1 MDNNNLTL
9 SDRLTK
15 LDNNFISAVNL
26 RTIED
31 LNALGLF
38 YNKNNL
44 MFHNGERY
52 SLKPKECDGFK
63 MDEHVYEVYGTIDK
77 FDDDEMNINS
87 VIVKEITESNGTLYT
102 LSRNDCEWLGIE
114 FSSGLQLLP
123 KSLDWKYVDVD
134 FDENDL
140 STTQSLEGDGKI
152 HYVLLKI
159 NGFKSYPNSNVLTPN
174 GRIIDEKRLENSLLI
189 KNNIPLISSSKKI
202 ENSDSTLLR
211 KIVRVDNN
219 KYRNSNIL
227 TDDNELYVLVRLSKP
242 KYNET
247 IGYGIDRD
255 YLKNV
260 SPKDFF
266 SIEWDEFGAMTLDE
280 YNKKIESERIERE
293 RRIAIEE
300 EKIRK
305 KREKEEL
312 LRKEAMKAK
321 EEIMKKKKK
330 QLNDYISSISSSI
343 SSISPNRIC
352 RDMNSYILG
361 ANSRI
366 SDLDNISDNI
376 IKVFDDTERL
386 INTCISDID
395 IMSYKISRK
404 ISRYV
409 DINKLL

>member
-1 MDNNNLTL
+1 MDNNYLTL

-15 LDNNFISAVNL
+15 LDNSFISAVNL
-26 RTIED
+26 RTIGN
-31 LNALGLF
+31 LNGFEPF
-38 YNKNNL
+38 YSKDNL
-44 MFHNGERY
+44 IFHNGERY
-52 SLKPKECDGFK
+52 SLKPRECDGFK
-63 MDEHVYEVYGTIDK
+63 MDEHVYEVYGTIDN

-87 VIVKEITESNGTLYT
+87 VIVKEVTKSNGTLYT

-159 NGFKSYPNSNVLTPN
+159 NGFKLYPNSNVLTPN

-293 RRIAIEE
+293 IRIAIEE

-312 LRKEAMKAK
+312 LRKEAIKAK
-321 EEIMKKKKK
+321 EEITKKKRK
-330 QLNDYISSISSSI
+330 QLYDYISSISSSI
-343 SSISPNRIC
+343 SSISPNRIYC
-352 RDMNSYILG
+352 EMNSDILG
-361 ANSRI
+361 VNSRI
-366 SDLDNISDNI
+366 SDLDKISDNI

-395 IMSYKISRK
+395 IISYR
-404 ISRYV
+404 ISRYGN
-409 DINKLL
+409 INKLL

>member
-1 MDNNNLTL
+1 MDNNYLSL

-31 LNALGLF
+31 LSTLGLF
-38 YNKNNL
+38 YDKNNL
-44 MFHNGERY
+44 IFHNGERY

-63 MDEHVYEVYGTIDK
+63 MDEHVYEVYGTLDK

-87 VIVKEITESNGTLYT
+87 VIVKEITKSNGTLYT

-159 NGFKSYPNSNVLTPN
+159 NGFKSYPNSNILTPS
-174 GRIIDEKRLENSLLI
+174 GKIIDENRLENSLVI
-189 KNNIPLISSSKKI
+189 RNNIPLISSNHKI
-202 ENSDSTLLR
+202 GDSNSTLLR
-211 KIVRVDNN
+211 KIVKVGKN
-219 KYRNSNIL
+219 KYTNSNIL
-227 TDDNELYVLVRLSKP
+227 TDNNELYVLVRISLR
-242 KYNET
+242 YRFNND
-247 IGYGIDRD
+247 YGIDRD
-255 YLKNV
+255 YLKNI

-266 SIEWDEFGAMTLDE
+266 SVEWDEFGAMTLNE
-280 YNKKIESERIERE
+280 YNKKIEFERYERE

-300 EKIRK
+300 EKIK
-305 KREKEEL
+305 KRRETEEL
-312 LRKEAMKAK
+312 LRKEAIKAK

-330 QLNDYISSISSSI
+330 QFNDYISSISSSI
-343 SSISPNRIC
+343 SSISPNRIY
-352 RDMNSYILG
+352 REMNSDILG
-361 ANSRI
+361 VNSRI
-366 SDLDNISDNI
+366 SDLDKISDNI

-395 IMSYKISRK
+395 IMSDKNIKIW
-404 ISRYV
+404 I
-409 DINKLL
+409 

>member
-159 NGFKSYPNSNVLTPN
+159 NGFKSYPNSNILTPS
-174 GRIIDEKRLENSLLI
+174 GKIIDENRLENSLVI
-189 KNNIPLISSSKKI
+189 RNNIPLISSNHKI
-202 ENSDSTLLR
+202 GDSNSTLLR
-211 KIVRVDNN
+211 KIVKVGKN
-219 KYRNSNIL
+219 KYTNSNIL
-227 TDDNELYVLVRLSKP
+227 TDDNELYVLVRISLR
-242 KYNET
+242 YRFNND
-247 IGYGIDRD
+247 YGIDRD
-255 YLKNV
+255 YLKNI

-266 SIEWDEFGAMTLDE
+266 SVEWDEFGAMTLNE
-280 YNKKIESERIERE
+280 YNKKIEFERYERE

-300 EKIRK
+300 EKIK
-305 KREKEEL
+305 KRRETEEL
-312 LRKEAMKAK
+312 LRKEAIKAK

-330 QLNDYISSISSSI
+330 QFNDYISSISSSI
-343 SSISPNRIC
+343 SSISPNRIY
-352 RDMNSYILG
+352 REMNSDILG
-361 ANSRI
+361 VNSRI
-366 SDLDNISDNI
+366 SDLDKISDNI

-395 IMSYKISRK
+395 IMSDK
-404 ISRYV
+404 ISRYG
-409 DINKLL
+409 DKYKLLIR

>member
-1 MDNNNLTL
+1 MDNNYLSL

-31 LNALGLF
+31 LSTLGLF
-38 YNKNNL
+38 YDKNNL
-44 MFHNGERY
+44 IFHNGERY

-63 MDEHVYEVYGTIDK
+63 MDEHVYEVYGTLDK

-87 VIVKEITESNGTLYT
+87 VIVKEITKSNGTLYT

-159 NGFKSYPNSNVLTPN
+159 NGFKSYPNSNILTPS
-174 GRIIDEKRLENSLLI
+174 GKIIDENRLENSLVI
-189 KNNIPLISSSKKI
+189 RNNIPLISSNHKI
-202 ENSDSTLLR
+202 GDSNSTLLR
-211 KIVRVDNN
+211 KIVKVGKN
-219 KYRNSNIL
+219 KYTNSNIL
-227 TDDNELYVLVRLSKP
+227 TDDNELYVLVRISLRHRFF
-242 KYNET
+242 NND
-247 IGYGIDRD
+247 YGIDRD
-255 YLKNV
+255 YLKNI

-266 SIEWDEFGAMTLDE
+266 SVEWDEFGAMTLNE
-280 YNKKIESERIERE
+280 YNKKIEFERYERE

-300 EKIRK
+300 EKIK
-305 KREKEEL
+305 KRRETEEL
-312 LRKEAMKAK
+312 LRKEAIKAK

-330 QLNDYISSISSSI
+330 QFNDYISSISSSI
-343 SSISPNRIC
+343 SSISPNRIY
-352 RDMNSYILG
+352 REMNSDILG
-361 ANSRI
+361 VNSRI
-366 SDLDNISDNI
+366 SDLDKISDNI

-395 IMSYKISRK
+395 IMSDK
-404 ISRYV
+404 ISRYG
-409 DINKLL
+409 DKYKLLII

>member
-1 MDNNNLTL
+1 MDNNYLTL

-15 LDNNFISAVNL
+15 LDNSFISAVNL
-26 RTIED
+26 RTIGN
-31 LNALGLF
+31 LNGFEPF
-38 YNKNNL
+38 YSKDNL
-44 MFHNGERY
+44 IFHNGERY
-52 SLKPKECDGFK
+52 SLKPRECDGFK
-63 MDEHVYEVYGTIDK
+63 MDEHVYEVYGTIDN

-87 VIVKEITESNGTLYT
+87 VIVKEVTESNGTLYT

-159 NGFKSYPNSNVLTPN
+159 NGFKLYPNSNVLTPN

-321 EEIMKKKKK
+321 EEITKKKRK
-330 QLNDYISSISSSI
+330 QLYDYISSISSSI
-343 SSISPNRIC
+343 SSISPNRIYC
-352 RDMNSYILG
+352 EMNSDILG
-361 ANSRI
+361 VNSRI
-366 SDLDNISDNI
+366 SDLDKISDNI

-395 IMSYKISRK
+395 IISYKISR
-404 ISRYV
+404 YGN
-409 DINKLL
+409 INKLF

>member
-1 MDNNNLTL
+1 MDNNYLSL

-31 LNALGLF
+31 LSTLGLF
-38 YNKNNL
+38 YDKNNL
-44 MFHNGERY
+44 IFHNGERY

-63 MDEHVYEVYGTIDK
+63 MDEHVYEVYGTLDK
-77 FDDDEMNINS
+77 FDDNEMNINS
-87 VIVKEITESNGTLYT
+87 VIVKEITKSNGTLYT

-159 NGFKSYPNSNVLTPN
+159 NGFKSYPNSNILTPS
-174 GRIIDEKRLENSLLI
+174 GKIIDENRLENSLVI
-189 KNNIPLISSSKKI
+189 RNNIPLISSNHKI
-202 ENSDSTLLR
+202 GDSNSTLLR
-211 KIVRVDNN
+211 KIVKVGKN
-219 KYRNSNIL
+219 KYTNSNIL
-227 TDDNELYVLVRLSKP
+227 TDNNELYVLVRISLR
-242 KYNET
+242 YRFNND
-247 IGYGIDRD
+247 YGIDRD
-255 YLKNV
+255 YLKNI

-266 SIEWDEFGAMTLDE
+266 SVEWDEFGAMTLNE
-280 YNKKIESERIERE
+280 YNKKIEFERYERE

-300 EKIRK
+300 EKIK
-305 KREKEEL
+305 KRRETEEL
-312 LRKEAMKAK
+312 LRKEAIKAK

-330 QLNDYISSISSSI
+330 QFNDYISSISSSI
-343 SSISPNRIC
+343 SSISPNRIY
-352 RDMNSYILG
+352 REMNSDILG
-361 ANSRI
+361 VNSRI
-366 SDLDNISDNI
+366 SDLDKISDNI

-395 IMSYKISRK
+395 IMSDKY
-404 ISRYV
+404 
-409 DINKLL
+409 KLLII

>member
-1 MDNNNLTL
+1 MDNNYLSL

-31 LNALGLF
+31 LSTLGLF
-38 YNKNNL
+38 YDKNNL
-44 MFHNGERY
+44 IFHNGERY

-63 MDEHVYEVYGTIDK
+63 MDEHVYEVYGTLDK

-87 VIVKEITESNGTLYT
+87 VIVKEITKSNGTLYT

-159 NGFKSYPNSNVLTPN
+159 NGFKSYPNSNILTPS
-174 GRIIDEKRLENSLLI
+174 GKIIDENRLENSLVI
-189 KNNIPLISSSKKI
+189 RNNIPLISSNHKI
-202 ENSDSTLLR
+202 GDSNSTLLR
-211 KIVRVDNN
+211 KIVKVGKN
-219 KYRNSNIL
+219 KYTNSNIL
-227 TDDNELYVLVRLSKP
+227 TDDNELYVLVRISLR
-242 KYNET
+242 YRFNND
-247 IGYGIDRD
+247 YGIDRD
-255 YLKNV
+255 YLKNI

-266 SIEWDEFGAMTLDE
+266 SVEWDEFGAMTLNE
-280 YNKKIESERIERE
+280 YNKKIEFERYERE

-300 EKIRK
+300 EKIK
-305 KREKEEL
+305 KRREKEEL
-312 LRKEAMKAK
+312 LRKEAIKAK

-330 QLNDYISSISSSI
+330 QFNDYISSISSSI
-343 SSISPNRIC
+343 SSISPNRIY
-352 RDMNSYILG
+352 REMNSDILG
-361 ANSRI
+361 VNSRI

-376 IKVFDDTERL
+376 IKAFDDTERL

-395 IMSYKISRK
+395 IMSDK
-404 ISRYV
+404 ISRYG
-409 DINKLL
+409 DKYKLLII

>member
-1 MDNNNLTL
+1 MDNNYLTL

-15 LDNNFISAVNL
+15 LDNSFISAVNL
-26 RTIED
+26 RTIGN
-31 LNALGLF
+31 LNGFEPF
-38 YNKNNL
+38 YSKDNL
-44 MFHNGERY
+44 IFHNGERY
-52 SLKPKECDGFK
+52 SLKPRECDGFK
-63 MDEHVYEVYGTIDK
+63 MDEHVYEVYGTIDN

-87 VIVKEITESNGTLYT
+87 VIVKEVTESNGTLYT

-159 NGFKSYPNSNVLTPN
+159 NGFKLYPNSNVLTPN

-312 LRKEAMKAK
+312 LRKEAIKAK
-321 EEIMKKKKK
+321 EEITKKKRK
-330 QLNDYISSISSSI
+330 QLYDYISSISSSI
-343 SSISPNRIC
+343 SSISPNRIYC
-352 RDMNSYILG
+352 EMNSDILG
-361 ANSRI
+361 VNSRI
-366 SDLDNISDNI
+366 SDLDKISDNI

-395 IMSYKISRK
+395 IISYR
-404 ISRYV
+404 ISRYGN
-409 DINKLL
+409 INKLF

>member
-1 MDNNNLTL
+1 MDNNYLTL

-15 LDNNFISAVNL
+15 LDNSFISAVNL
-26 RTIED
+26 RTIGN
-31 LNALGLF
+31 LNGFEPF
-38 YNKNNL
+38 YSKDNL
-44 MFHNGERY
+44 IFHNGERY
-52 SLKPKECDGFK
+52 SLKPRECDGFK
-63 MDEHVYEVYGTIDK
+63 MDEHVYEVYGTIDN

-87 VIVKEITESNGTLYT
+87 VIVKEVTESNGTLYT

-159 NGFKSYPNSNVLTPN
+159 NGFKLYPNSNVLTPN

-321 EEIMKKKKK
+321 EEITKKKRK
-330 QLNDYISSISSSI
+330 QLYDYISSIASSMSSI
-343 SSISPNRIC
+343 SRNRIYC
-352 RDMNSYILG
+352 EMNSDILG
-361 ANSRI
+361 VNSRI
-366 SDLDNISDNI
+366 SDLDKISDNI

-395 IMSYKISRK
+395 IISYKISR
-404 ISRYV
+404 YGN
-409 DINKLL
+409 INKLF

>member
-159 NGFKSYPNSNVLTPN
+159 NGFKSYPNSNILTPS
-174 GRIIDEKRLENSLLI
+174 GKIIDENRLENSLVI
-189 KNNIPLISSSKKI
+189 RNNIPLISSNHKI
-202 ENSDSTLLR
+202 GDSNSTLLR
-211 KIVRVDNN
+211 KIVKVGKN
-219 KYRNSNIL
+219 KYTNSNIL
-227 TDDNELYVLVRLSKP
+227 TDNNELYVLVRISLR
-242 KYNET
+242 YRFNND
-247 IGYGIDRD
+247 YGIDRD
-255 YLKNV
+255 YLKNI

-266 SIEWDEFGAMTLDE
+266 SVEWDEFGAMTLNE
-280 YNKKIESERIERE
+280 YNKKIEFERYERE

-300 EKIRK
+300 EKIK
-305 KREKEEL
+305 KRRETEEL
-312 LRKEAMKAK
+312 LRKEAIKAK

-330 QLNDYISSISSSI
+330 QFNDYISSISSSI
-343 SSISPNRIC
+343 SSISPNRIYC
-352 RDMNSYILG
+352 EMNSDILG
-361 ANSRI
+361 VNSRI
-366 SDLDNISDNI
+366 SDLDKISDNI

-395 IMSYKISRK
+395 IMSDKY
-404 ISRYV
+404 
-409 DINKLL
+409 KLLII

>member
-1 MDNNNLTL
+1 MDNNYLSL

-31 LNALGLF
+31 LSTLGLF
-38 YNKNNL
+38 YDKNNL
-44 MFHNGERY
+44 IFHNGERY

-159 NGFKSYPNSNVLTPN
+159 NGFKSYPNSNILTPS
-174 GRIIDEKRLENSLLI
+174 GKIIDENRLENSLVI
-189 KNNIPLISSSKKI
+189 RNNIPLISSNHKI
-202 ENSDSTLLR
+202 GDSNSTLLR
-211 KIVRVDNN
+211 KIVKVGKN
-219 KYRNSNIL
+219 KYTNSNIL
-227 TDDNELYVLVRLSKP
+227 TDNNELYVLVRISLR
-242 KYNET
+242 YRFNND
-247 IGYGIDRD
+247 YGIDRD
-255 YLKNV
+255 YLKNI

-266 SIEWDEFGAMTLDE
+266 SVEWDEFGAMTLNE
-280 YNKKIESERIERE
+280 YNKKIEFERYERE

-300 EKIRK
+300 EKIK
-305 KREKEEL
+305 KRRETEEL
-312 LRKEAMKAK
+312 LRKEAIKAK

-330 QLNDYISSISSSI
+330 QFNDYISSISSSI
-343 SSISPNRIC
+343 SSISPNRIY
-352 RDMNSYILG
+352 REMNSDILG
-361 ANSRI
+361 VNSRI
-366 SDLDNISDNI
+366 SDLDKISDNI

-395 IMSYKISRK
+395 IMSDKY
-404 ISRYV
+404 
-409 DINKLL
+409 KLLII

>member
-1 MDNNNLTL
+1 MDNNYLTL

-15 LDNNFISAVNL
+15 LDNSFISAVNL
-26 RTIED
+26 RTIGN
-31 LNALGLF
+31 LNGFEPF
-38 YNKNNL
+38 YSKDNL
-44 MFHNGERY
+44 IFHNGERY
-52 SLKPKECDGFK
+52 SLKPRECDGFK
-63 MDEHVYEVYGTIDK
+63 MDEHVYEVYGTIDN

-87 VIVKEITESNGTLYT
+87 VIVKEVTESNGTLYT

-159 NGFKSYPNSNVLTPN
+159 NGFKLYPNSNVLTPN

-312 LRKEAMKAK
+312 LRKEAIKAK
-321 EEIMKKKKK
+321 EEITKKKRK
-330 QLNDYISSISSSI
+330 QLYDYISSISSSI
-343 SSISPNRIC
+343 SSISPNRIYC
-352 RDMNSYILG
+352 EMNSDILG
-361 ANSRI
+361 VNSRI
-366 SDLDNISDNI
+366 SDLDKISDNI

-395 IMSYKISRK
+395 IISYKISR
-404 ISRYV
+404 YGN
-409 DINKLL
+409 INKLF

>member
-1 MDNNNLTL
+1 MDNNYLTL

-38 YNKNNL
+38 YDKNNL
-44 MFHNGERY
+44 IFHNGERY

-87 VIVKEITESNGTLYT
+87 VIVKEITKSNGTLYT

-159 NGFKSYPNSNVLTPN
+159 NGFKSYPNSNILTPS
-174 GRIIDEKRLENSLLI
+174 GKIIDENRLENSLVI
-189 KNNIPLISSSKKI
+189 RNNIPLISSNHKI
-202 ENSDSTLLR
+202 GDSNSTLLR
-211 KIVRVDNN
+211 KIVKVGKN
-219 KYRNSNIL
+219 KYTNSNIL
-227 TDDNELYVLVRLSKP
+227 TDNNELYVLVRISLR
-242 KYNET
+242 YRFNND
-247 IGYGIDRD
+247 YGIDRD
-255 YLKNV
+255 YLKNI

-266 SIEWDEFGAMTLDE
+266 SVEWDEFGAMTLNE
-280 YNKKIESERIERE
+280 YNKKIEFERYERE

-312 LRKEAMKAK
+312 LRKEAIKAK

-330 QLNDYISSISSSI
+330 QFNDYISSISSSI
-343 SSISPNRIC
+343 SSISPNRIY
-352 RDMNSYILG
+352 REMNSDILG
-361 ANSRI
+361 VNSRI
-366 SDLDNISDNI
+366 SDLDKISDNI

-395 IMSYKISRK
+395 IMSDK
-404 ISRYV
+404 ISRYG
-409 DINKLL
+409 DKYKLWW

>member
-1 MDNNNLTL
+1 MDNNYLTL

-15 LDNNFISAVNL
+15 LDNSFISAVNL
-26 RTIED
+26 RTIGN
-31 LNALGLF
+31 LNGFEPF
-38 YNKNNL
+38 YSKDNL
-44 MFHNGERY
+44 IFHNGERY
-52 SLKPKECDGFK
+52 SLKPRECDGFK
-63 MDEHVYEVYGTIDK
+63 MDEHVYEVYGTIDN

-87 VIVKEITESNGTLYT
+87 VIVKEVTESNGTLYT

-159 NGFKSYPNSNVLTPN
+159 NGFKLYPNSNVLTPN

-300 EKIRK
+300 EKLKK

-312 LRKEAMKAK
+312 LRKEAIKAK
-321 EEIMKKKKK
+321 EEIMKKKRK
-330 QLNDYISSISSSI
+330 QLYDYISSISSSI
-343 SSISPNRIC
+343 SSISPNRIYC
-352 RDMNSYILG
+352 EMNSDILG
-361 ANSRI
+361 VNSRI
-366 SDLDNISDNI
+366 SDLDKISDNI

-395 IMSYKISRK
+395 IMSDK
-404 ISRYV
+404 ISRYG
-409 DINKLL
+409 DKFNYKLWM